1 MTVCSLH
8 SQISPASENRALIH
22 HETVKSLRHGQFLIS
37 SLSHGYCDVC
47 FVGKLLILGNLTCAQ
62 EPRWLRVAW
71 WTRTWT
77 QGNRV
82 VNIAWQ
88 YMDPQIVYWLR
99 VSGVWNYPVGWAYL
113 KVFKTFVICKKVS
126 KLAVT
131 YAPSLGRLWSTSM
144 RNNTYLLT
152 LQANCATIC
161 HMRKHTTPTRPQLT
175 SSDCFVFLGESLA
188 KVLTNQSAPVT
199 KARFQNKNKRPRC
212 IRVSNG
218 PLNALSTICLNTLL
232 RVP

>member
-8 SQISPASENRALIH
+8 SQIPPASENRALIH
-22 HETVKSLRHGQFLIS
+22 HETVKSLRHGQSLIS

-144 RNNTYLLT
+144 RNNTYLPT

-175 SSDCFVFLGESLA
+175 SSDCFVFLGESWQKCWPIRARQLQKRDFKTRTNDRVASGLA
-188 KVLTNQSAPVT
+188 M
-199 KARFQNKNKRPRC
+199 
-212 IRVSNG
+212 G
-218 PLNALSTICLNTLL
+218 P
-232 RVP
+232 